1 MSIWGKLAGATAGLA
16 VGGPIGALLGGV
28 TGHYV
33 IDRDQEQDGPAENQ
47 VAFTVGV
54 IALGA
59 KMAKADGVVTMDDV
73 NAFKE
78 VFKVPEGEMKNVAR
92 IFNLAKKDVAGYEAY
107 AEQLATMFKG
117 NRKLLE
123 DVLDGLFHIAWA
135 DNNFQPS
142 EEEFLAQVA
151 KRFGFTGAEFNAIKA
166 RQALAEKRNPYHALG
181 VNPDVSN
188 EVLTSHYRK
197 LVMEN
202 HPDNLIARGVPKEF
216 VAIATKRMAAIN
228 QAYGAIAKARQ
239 SPPEAFK
246 AGEVIFREGDK
257 ADKMYV
263 IRSGEV
269 VIERAGHV
277 VATLPSGAMFGE
289 MALIDGSPRS
299 ATARAKTNCE
309 LAVIGH
315 EAFLYLVHETPF
327 FAMAVMRTLVDR
339 LRRASGAS

>member
-1 MSIWGKLAGATAGLA
+1 MSIWGKLAGAASGLA
-16 VGGPIGALLGGV
+16 VGGPIGAMLGGV
-28 TGHYV
+28 AGHYI
-33 IDRDQEQDGPAENQ
+33 IDRENDEDAPAANQ
-47 VAFTVGV
+47 LAFTVGV

-59 KMAKADGVVTMDDV
+59 KMAKADGVVTQDDV
-73 NAFKE
+73 NAFRE
-78 VFKVPEGEMKNVAR
+78 VFKVPDSEMKNVAR
-92 IFNLAKKDVAGYEAY
+92 IFNLAKKDMAGYEAY

-117 NRKLLE
+117 DRKLLE

-135 DNNFQPS
+135 DNNLQPS

-151 KRFGFTGAEFNAIKA
+151 KRFGFTEAEFNAVKA

-188 EVLTSHYRK
+188 EMLTNQYRK
-197 LVMEN
+197 LVAEN
-202 HPDNLIARGVPKEF
+202 HPGNLIARGVPQEF

-228 QAYGAIAKARQ
+228 QAYGAIAKERQ
-239 SPPEAFK
+239 RPPQAFR
-246 AGEVIFREGDK
+246 AGAVIFREGNK
-257 ADKMYV
+257 ADMMYV

-277 VATLPSGAMFGE
+277 VATLSRGSMFGE

-299 ATARAKTNCE
+299 ATARAKTDCE
-309 LAVIGH
+309 VSVIGQ
-315 EAFLYLVHETPF
+315 ETFLFLIHETPF

-339 LRRASGAS
+339 LRRASGA